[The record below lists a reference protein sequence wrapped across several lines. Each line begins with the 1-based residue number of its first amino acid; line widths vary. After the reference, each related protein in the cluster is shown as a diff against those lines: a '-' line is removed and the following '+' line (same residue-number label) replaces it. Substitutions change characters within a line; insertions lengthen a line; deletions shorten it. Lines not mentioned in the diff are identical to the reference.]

1 MSDVLVNERDLN
13 QVSEEVHGL
22 KTEVALQSQR
32 IEVFS
37 DSLKM
42 IAESQKQIV
51 ELVAESREQRQINTN
66 LEYKISQNASSIE
79 NLSLR
84 FENISKMA
92 VDNREKLLNI
102 GWKVSIIIG
111 IIYYYLPESAKFLP
125 G

>member
-13 QVSEEVHGL
+13 QLSEEVHGL
-22 KTEVALQSQR
+22 KTEVALHSQR
-32 IEVFS
+32 IEVVS

-84 FENISKMA
+84 FENLSKMA

-125 G
+125 S

>member
-32 IEVFS
+32 IEVVS

-125 G
+125 S